1 MQTDEFISSLAKTE
15 YFYKDDY
22 LKEKEFLKLASGM
35 DEIYNYL
42 ENEKIKERDNN
53 IVNNKIED

>member
-1 MQTDEFISSLAKTE
+1 
-15 YFYKDDY
+15 
-22 LKEKEFLKLASGM
+22 M

-42 ENEKIKERDNN
+42 EEKREENEKIKERDNN